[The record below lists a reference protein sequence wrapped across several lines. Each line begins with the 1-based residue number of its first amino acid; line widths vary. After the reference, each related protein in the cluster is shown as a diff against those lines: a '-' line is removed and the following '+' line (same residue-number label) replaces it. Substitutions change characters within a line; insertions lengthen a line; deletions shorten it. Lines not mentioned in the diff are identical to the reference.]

1 MFSLPRSRAL
11 NNQYT
16 ASGVVIHSR
25 GYSRKVN
32 VLQSRRM
39 IFGKGTEDHG
49 GSLSYRG
56 KMITRACRYPTVN
69 DNRVFAIV
77 KRMVADRLLVLDRR

>member
-1 MFSLPRSRAL
+1 
-11 NNQYT
+11 
-16 ASGVVIHSR
+16 
-25 GYSRKVN
+25 
-32 VLQSRRM
+32 M

-69 DNRVFAIV
+69 DNRVFALV